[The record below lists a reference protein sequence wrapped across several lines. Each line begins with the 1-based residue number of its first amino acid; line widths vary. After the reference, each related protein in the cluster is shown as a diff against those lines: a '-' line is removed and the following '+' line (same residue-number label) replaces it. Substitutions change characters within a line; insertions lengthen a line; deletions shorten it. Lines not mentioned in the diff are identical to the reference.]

1 MSWKRWFERRVELR
15 GTIKGYRM
23 DVQGMDTDA
32 LHAMLTANNEAY
44 AAAFDSEGVPGQAGT
59 SLLLLTC
66 MDSRI
71 VPHEALGL
79 KVGDVKVIRNAG
91 GQVNPEVLNDI
102 VLASHLL
109 NCQNIVIMPHTRC
122 AMASLS
128 LGDVRTKLS
137 DLSGMDFTDFSPR
150 MIEDAHAKLAA
161 DVSAV
166 KAHPLLKPGVKVRG
180 AVYDVDTGRIMW
192 H

>member
-1 MSWKRWFERRVELR
+1 ME
-15 GTIKGYRM
+15 T
-23 DVQGMDTDA
+23 DV
-32 LHAMLTANNEAY
+32 LHAMLAGNNQAY
-44 AAAFDSEGVPGQAGT
+44 AASFDSQGVPGQAGT
-59 SLLLLTC
+59 SLLVLTC

-79 KVGDVKVIRNAG
+79 GVGDMKVIRNAG

-109 NCQNIVIMPHTRC
+109 NCLNIVIMPHTRC

-128 LGDVRTKLS
+128 LLDVRTKLS
-137 DLSGMDFTDFSPR
+137 DMSGMDFAKFSPR
-150 MIEDAHAKLAA
+150 MIEDAQAKLPA
-161 DVSAV
+161 DVATV
-166 KAHPLLKPGVKVRG
+166 KAHPLLKPGVNVRG
-180 AVYDVDTGRIMW
+180 AVYDVDTGRITW

>member
-1 MSWKRWFERRVELR
+1 MR
-15 GTIKGYRM
+15 GTIKGYRTALKNM
-23 DVQGMDTDA
+23 ETDA
-32 LHAMLTANNEAY
+32 LHAMLTGNNDAY
-44 AAAFDSEGVPGQAGT
+44 AASFDSKGVPGQAGT
-59 SLLLLTC
+59 TLLLLTC

-79 KVGDVKVIRNAG
+79 DVGDVKVIRNAG

-128 LGDVRTKLS
+128 LGEVRAKLS
-137 DLSGMDFTDFSPR
+137 DLSGMDFADFSPR

-161 DVSAV
+161 DVSTV
-166 KAHPLLKPGVKVRG
+166 KAHPLLKPGVNVRG

>member
-1 MSWKRWFERRVELR
+1 MPCKRWFERRLGQR
-15 GTIKGYRM
+15 GTIKGYRTTLG
-23 DVQGMDTDA
+23 VMDTDA
-32 LHAMLTANNEAY
+32 LHAMLAGNNEAY
-44 AAAFDSEGVPGQAGT
+44 AASFDSEGVPGQAGT

-109 NCQNIVIMPHTRC
+109 NCQNIIIMPHTRC

-128 LGDVRTKLS
+128 VRDVRTKLS

-150 MIEDAHAKLAA
+150 MIEDAHTKLAT
-161 DVSAV
+161 DVAAV
-166 KAHPLLKPGVKVRG
+166 KAHPLLKPGVNVRG

-192 H
+192 Q

>member
-1 MSWKRWFERRVELR
+1 ME
-15 GTIKGYRM
+15 
-23 DVQGMDTDA
+23 TDA
-32 LHAMLTANNEAY
+32 LHAMLAGNNEAF
-44 AAAFDSEGVPGQAGT
+44 AASFDSEGVPGQANT

-79 KVGDVKVIRNAG
+79 SVGDVKVIRNAG

-128 LGDVRTKLS
+128 LVDVRAKLAN
-137 DLSGMDFTDFSPR
+137 LSGMDFAEFSPR
-150 MIEDAHAKLAA
+150 MIEDAQAKLAA
-161 DVSAV
+161 DVATV
-166 KAHPLLKPGVKVRG
+166 KAHPLLKAGVSVRG
-180 AVYDVDTGRIMW
+180 AVYDVDTGRITW